1 VFCARPLPPCWRPP
15 PSPAATARASDSG
28 VLEEVVV
35 TARKRAENLQEIP
48 VSVDVFT
55 SKDLQHLAIGQFEDY
70 AEKVPSISFISTGPG
85 SELFVMRGV
94 SDGSNPTYSNSSA
107 TGFFVDD
114 LSLSSGGQ
122 QPDLHLYDIEQI
134 EVLNGPQGTTF
145 GAGSMAG
152 AVRYLTRKAD
162 VNAYS
167 AGIDLDGGRLQSGSF
182 NSTVEG
188 YLNLPMVEGTLG
200 LRVSAFN
207 DRHGGFIR
215 NRPSTRIWVNGA
227 VSDGALGR

>member
-1 VFCARPLPPCWRPP
+1 MIRRFVSVSLHAAAVLAAAAL
-15 PSPAATARASDSG
+15 SAATARASDSG
-28 VLEEVVV
+28 VLEEIVV

-85 SELFVMRGV
+85 SQLFVMRGV

-114 LSLSSGGQ
+114 LSLGSNGQ

-134 EVLNGPQGTTF
+134 EVLNGPQGTTR
-145 GAGSMAG
+145 SEE
-152 AVRYLTRKAD
+152 R
-162 VNAYS
+162 
-167 AGIDLDGGRLQSGSF
+167 
-182 NSTVEG
+182 
-188 YLNLPMVEGTLG
+188 
-200 LRVSAFN
+200 RVGKECRS
-207 DRHGGFIR
+207 RWSPYH
-215 NRPSTRIWVNGA
+215 
-227 VSDGALGR
+227 